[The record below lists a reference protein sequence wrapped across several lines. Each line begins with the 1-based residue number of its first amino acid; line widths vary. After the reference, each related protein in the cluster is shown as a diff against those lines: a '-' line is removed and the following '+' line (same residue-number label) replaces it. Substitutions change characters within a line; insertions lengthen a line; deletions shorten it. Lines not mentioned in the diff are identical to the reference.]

1 MEIYFVLD
9 ASAFINGFGLESNNN
24 YTAPEITHEVKD
36 FESKLTLDM
45 AIRDGKLII
54 QDVGE
59 KYIKEVNEIISKS
72 GDVLRLSVPDK
83 KLIALALMLRDEGK
97 NIKVISDD
105 YTIQNTLKI
114 INIPYSGIMT
124 DGIKG
129 VYNWKKVCEG
139 CKKNLMKIILLMIVM
154 FADLRFLKRE

>member
-1 MEIYFVLD
+1 MFLD

-54 QDVGE
+54 QDVDE

-105 YTIQNTLKI
+105 YTIQNTLK
-114 INIPYSGIMT
+114 
-124 DGIKG
+124 
-129 VYNWKKVCEG
+129 
-139 CKKNLMKIILLMIVM
+139 LLI
-154 FADLRFLKRE
+154 FLIQES